1 MDLAQLKFVVDT
13 TDLKNAAVEIEKLGT
28 AVDKLN
34 KPMQAATKASSNL
47 NKEQSSSASASKQV
61 EASVKKQVSVL
72 ERQQMILEFMAQGF
86 SKGQSSTLAY
96 AKANGIAA
104 DELNQLVN
112 VLQTQR
118 TLMGTDPFDK
128 SIGALQS
135 WTNKLNAATEAQNL
149 YNQGIR
155 LTYSQMEE
163 LGREKV
169 RLIEK
174 FKVEGKS
181 VADAETEYKK
191 LVSTATQLENTRQG
205 IITSINAS
213 EKASLDAAKASAYLA
228 KEDDRVNQLI
238 ASKGDITSATNNKL
252 IRYEQEL
259 KKTGVTGA
267 EAAAKLDVYKK
278 KLTEIQGQAGQRQ
291 VDYLSRALGP
301 QITDI
306 FVGLATGQSPMMV
319 LLQQG
324 GQLRDQFALAGVA
337 GKDMGDM
344 LTKATLGMVS
354 SVKDVGIAIG
364 TSLIGAFGA
373 AGKAS
378 LDFIGKITGV
388 NTIVDSFKRVLA
400 SGGEENFKYIGTLN
414 KIGTAFS
421 ILAGVGIAAAI
432 AGFIAYGVA
441 LKEVINQESA
451 LSKAINL
458 TGASLG
464 LTTDSAL
471 SLSKALAG
479 DKGNVGDYVNAITSI
494 AKVGGIT
501 SDNLKTVAK
510 TIVDVSKTT
519 GISVD
524 ELAKNFGKLSEK
536 PVEALI
542 PLAKELGTIDV
553 AILKQIQNL
562 ERAGKHTEAVKL
574 ATDSY
579 AASLKKASE
588 SIKNDMGYLESFF
601 KSIVDAAKSMW
612 DKILN
617 IGRKGTLDDQLEKA
631 KAKMIELQNAGGTN
645 VGRKDRMVAA
655 QAEVIK
661 GILEQ
666 MDAEAKLAKEK
677 EKNAKDVATFEKTS
691 KEQGSA
697 QFKVPEDL
705 NLKKLQENYKD
716 TTKEIDSE
724 SKKLLAKNKAFYD
737 LGISDLST
745 YLNEE
750 IRLSTDQNNQKIAL
764 NNNYITQLEDAKV
777 KQIKAINDINAA
789 EYNKTKTSADAAKL
803 DKERA
808 DKIKSVTESYNNL
821 IQSIRTNNEVLQDKN
836 AENYAKS
843 IGMIGE
849 YSKKAIEGVKEFIR
863 TQDDLA
869 QKRQMQIELD
879 KETAGLHGAEL
890 ARVKA
895 EVEARQSHIKVL
907 SDLQDAANKAKA
919 ALAGLNLA
927 AMGPQTE
934 EQIAAQ
940 NAVLIAQL
948 ELNKARQAS
957 DAAVSQAGKDAV
969 RSYTDDS
976 TKRLNAYGQ
985 AFENMF
991 NGMGDAIAEFA
1002 KTGKLNFTD
1011 LVNSMIAD
1019 LIRFEARKSI
1029 MTVYD
1034 NLGGAK
1040 GIFNILSGYT
1050 KGGSAASN
1058 MPDNIDIGGGWSPN
1072 ANGAAYDNGIKAFAN
1087 GGVFT
1092 NSIVS
1097 KPTLFKFAKGTGLMG
1112 EAGPEAIMPLT
1123 RDSNGRLGVQS
1134 SGSSSNVSVQVINNT
1149 SAQAT
1154 TNETTDSKGNRKIE
1168 VVIGDMTAGEI
1179 SRSGSSSQ
1187 KSIRSTFGITPQL
1200 IRR

>member
-301 QITDI
+301 QITDV

-354 SVKDVGIAIG
+354 SVKDVGVAIG

-388 NTIVDSFKRVLA
+388 NAIVDSFKRILA

-421 ILAGVGIAAAI
+421 ILAGVGIATAI

-471 SLSKALAG
+471 SLSKVLAG

-601 KSIVDAAKSMW
+601 RSIGDAASWMW
-612 DKILN
+612 NQILN
-617 IGRKGTLDDQLEKA
+617 IGRKGSLEDQLFELEGKLNTAIKGDMRNPARQKA
-631 KAKMIELQNAGGTN
+631 ISDLQKQIELVRSQ
-645 VGRKDRMVAA
+645 
-655 QAEVIK
+655 
-661 GILEQ
+661 L
-666 MDAEAKLAKEK
+666 DAEDKLKKEK
-677 EKNAKDVATFEKTS
+677 EKNAKEVSAFEKKL
-691 KEQGSA
+691 KEEGSA

-879 KETAGLHGAEL
+879 RETAGLHGAEL

-1040 GIFNILSGYT
+1040 GVFNILSGYT